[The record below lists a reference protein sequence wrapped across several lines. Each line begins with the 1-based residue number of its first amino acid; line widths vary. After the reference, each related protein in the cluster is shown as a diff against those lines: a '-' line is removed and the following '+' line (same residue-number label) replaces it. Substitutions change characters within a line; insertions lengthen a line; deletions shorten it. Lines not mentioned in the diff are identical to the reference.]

1 MRKRTV
7 AAFGAALAVAASAT
21 LPCAVMAAWP
31 LVVVRYTG
39 AINGD
44 LPQFERLMAV
54 HGEFP
59 GSCDEV
65 WLSAGGIKKIEGVA
79 AGCAAYAAYRAACE
93 SNGVLL
99 AYQQGRTLGHGP
111 AHDGGTV
118 PGNYTFPE
126 DAWQVGVD
134 GKRIKGVLCPRSPDV
149 LAYERAFA
157 HAVVA
162 ALHPASFW
170 LDDDLRMGVSK
181 PQGCFCARCLAAFNA
196 KTGGGWTREALAAKL
211 NGKAVRE
218 PVRAAWLDFNQ
229 ESLALYAAA
238 AREGAAAADPDCRM
252 AYQSVWA
259 ETIYTGRD
267 NRALLAALS
276 GPEGRAVGIRP
287 GAGCYTEAHPRDRV
301 SKALSVAREAERC
314 RDYGFVRNVCY
325 EQETYPRRILQKSPG
340 AIITE
345 GTLALAS
352 GADSVSLYWYVG
364 EKPEP
369 LDEYRRGARAVAAA
383 RPCWERLSAVVR
395 RTRLAGI
402 SRYVGS
408 AAAEV
413 AGFDLRDP
421 VDMPLAFAGIP
432 VTVAEAGYPLWYLT
446 EKSRAEMTKDDFA
459 RAKDR
464 TVEVPAALMKGPTP
478 GYLRA
483 AERAAFLDEI
493 DRVTEG
499 KFPVRLEECRPVR
512 ILPRVDAAGR
522 LACVTLLNCSIG
534 ETDALTLRVRN
545 PILPYA
551 ELVVPRAAPVK
562 LACEPIDRPATPAGG
577 PRLSRPAEWKVTL
590 PSFAAWQIGVVFFEP
605 APTAGNGVTAHR
617 GDSVRHPQNSLE
629 AFAAAVD
636 VGADWIET
644 DVHFTSDKQ
653 LVIAHNH
660 TTGEYSGKDRNLVI
674 KDHTYAELAE
684 LDMAATFR
692 ARNKLTLEQCPKLRI
707 CRLDEALDL
716 ILSRRK
722 SRLSIQ
728 PKCDCVDAVMALVRA
743 KHAEAWVGFND
754 GNPAWMSRVKELD
767 PTIPVFWDRGKCDLE
782 KDISF
787 AKRHGFETIVPN
799 AKWVTP
805 EVVRKLH
812 AAGFQVGAW
821 TVNDPGAMKRF
832 LDMGVDRLYTDVPQQ
847 LLDVKAARPRR

>member
-1 MRKRTV
+1 MKRTAMLMFV
-7 AAFGAALAVAASAT
+7 AVWAMSVQ
-21 LPCAVMAAWP
+21 AAWP

-39 AINGD
+39 AVNGD
-44 LPQFERLMAV
+44 RSHFERLMAV

-59 GSCDEV
+59 GSCDEI
-65 WLSAGGIKKIEGVA
+65 WLSAGGIKTVEGVSA
-79 AGCAAYAAYRAACE
+79 DCAALAPYRAACE

-111 AHDGGTV
+111 AHDGGAV
-118 PGNYTFPE
+118 PGNYQFP
-126 DAWQVGVD
+126 DNAWQVGVD
-134 GKRIKGVLCPRSPDV
+134 GQRIKGVLCPRSPDV

-181 PQGCFCARCLAAFNA
+181 PQGCFCDRCLAAFNA
-196 KTGGGWTREALAAKL
+196 KTGGGWTRAALIAKL

-218 PVRAAWLDFNQ
+218 PVRAAWLAFNQ
-229 ESLALYAAA
+229 DSLALYAAA
-238 AREGAAAADPDCRM
+238 ARDGAADADPNCRM
-252 AYQSVWA
+252 AYQAVWSD
-259 ETIYTGRD
+259 TIYTGRD
-267 NRALLAALS
+267 NRPLLVALS

-287 GAGCYTEAHPRDRV
+287 GAGYYAEAHPRDMV
-301 SKALSVAREAERC
+301 AKAQSVAREAERC

-345 GTLALAS
+345 STLALAS

-364 EKPEP
+364 ERPEP

-383 RPCWERLSAVVR
+383 RPCWERLANVVR

-432 VTVAEAGYPLWYLT
+432 VTVAEAGYPLWYVT
-446 EKSRAEMTKDDFA
+446 EKSRAEMTKDDFG
-459 RAKDR
+459 RVKGR

-483 AERAAFLDEI
+483 AERTAFLDEI
-493 DRVTEG
+493 DRVTDG

-562 LACEPIDRPATPAGG
+562 LACEPIGCSVAQERDPPGRP
-577 PRLSRPAEWKVTL
+577 REWKVKL

-605 APTAGNGVTAHR
+605 APTAENGVTAHR

-629 AFAAAVD
+629 AFSAAND

-660 TTGEYSGKDRNLVI
+660 TTGEYCGKDRNLVI

-716 ILSRRK
+716 ILAQRK
-722 SRLSIQ
+722 ARLSIQ

-754 GNPAWMSRVKELD
+754 GNSAWMSRVKELD
-767 PTIPVFWDRGKCDLE
+767 PTIPVFWDRGRCDLE
-782 KDISF
+782 KDIAF
-787 AKRHGFETIVPN
+787 ATAHGFETIVPN
-799 AKWVTP
+799 GKWVTP
-805 EVVRKLH
+805 EVVRTLK
-812 AAGFQVGAW
+812 AAGFKVGAW
-821 TVNDPGAMKRF
+821 TVNDPAEMKRF

-847 LLDVKAARPRR
+847 LLDVKSWEGRAAARPNR

>member
-1 MRKRTV
+1 M
-7 AAFGAALAVAASAT
+7 
-21 LPCAVMAAWP
+21 
-31 LVVVRYTG
+31 VVRYSE
-39 AINGD
+39 AANGD
-44 LPQFERLMAV
+44 RAAFERLMAV

-65 WLSAGGIKKIEGVA
+65 WLCAGGIKTVDGVA
-79 AGCAAYAAYRAACE
+79 AECAALASYRAACE
-93 SNGVLL
+93 SNGVAL
-99 AYQQGRTLGHGP
+99 AYQQGWTLGHGP
-111 AHDGGTV
+111 IHDGGAA
-118 PGNYTFPE
+118 PGNHRFPD
-126 DAWQVGVD
+126 DAWQVGAD
-134 GKRIKGVLCPRSPDV
+134 GARIKGVLCPRSPDV

-157 HAVVA
+157 RAVVSS
-162 ALHPASFW
+162 LRPASYW
-170 LDDDLRMGVSK
+170 LDDDLRLGIYK
-181 PQGCFCARCLAAFNA
+181 PQGCFCDRCLAAFNA
-196 KTGGGWTREALAAKL
+196 KTGGNLTRAELSAKL
-211 NGKAVRE
+211 NGPAVRE
-218 PVRAAWLDFNQ
+218 PVRAAWLAFNQ

-238 AREGAAAADPDCRM
+238 AREGAADADLNCRM
-252 AYQSVWA
+252 AYQAVWSD
-259 ETIYTGRD
+259 TIYTGRD
-267 NRALLAALS
+267 NRPLLAALS
-276 GPEGRAVGIRP
+276 GPDARAVGIRP
-287 GAGCYTEAHPRDRV
+287 GAGYYAEDRPRDMV
-301 SKALSVAREAERC
+301 AKALSVAREAERC

-340 AIITE
+340 AIVTE
-345 GTLALAS
+345 CTLALAS
-352 GADSVSLYWYVG
+352 GADSVSLYWYEG
-364 EKPEP
+364 ERPEP

-383 RPCWERLSAVVR
+383 RPCWERLANVVR

-402 SRYVGS
+402 SRYIGS
-408 AAAEV
+408 AAAET

-421 VDMPLAFAGIP
+421 VDMPLACAGIP

-446 EKSRAEMTKDDFA
+446 EKSRAEMTPDDEA
-459 RAKDR
+459 RVKGR
-464 TVEVPAALMKGPTP
+464 TVEVPDALMKGPTP
-478 GYLRA
+478 GFLRA
-483 AERAAFLDEI
+483 AERTAFLDEI
-493 DRVTEG
+493 DRVTGG
-499 KFPVRLEECRPVR
+499 KFPVRLEECRPMR

-545 PILPYA
+545 PVMPYA

-562 LACEPIDRPATPAGG
+562 LACEPTGRPG
-577 PRLSRPAEWKVTL
+577 EWKVAL

-605 APTAGNGVTAHR
+605 APTTENGVTAHR

-629 AFAAAVD
+629 AFSAAND

-660 TTGEYSGKDRNLVI
+660 TTGEYCGKDRNLVI

-716 ILSRRK
+716 ILAQRK
-722 SRLSIQ
+722 ARLSIQ

-782 KDISF
+782 KDIAF
-787 AKRHGFETIVPN
+787 ATAHGFETIVPN
-799 AKWVTP
+799 GKWVTP
-805 EVVRKLH
+805 EVVRTLK
-812 AAGFQVGAW
+812 AAGFKVGAW
-821 TVNDPGAMKRF
+821 TVNDPAAMKRF

-847 LLDVKAARPRR
+847 FLDVKSREGRAPARPNSREGRAPARPNR